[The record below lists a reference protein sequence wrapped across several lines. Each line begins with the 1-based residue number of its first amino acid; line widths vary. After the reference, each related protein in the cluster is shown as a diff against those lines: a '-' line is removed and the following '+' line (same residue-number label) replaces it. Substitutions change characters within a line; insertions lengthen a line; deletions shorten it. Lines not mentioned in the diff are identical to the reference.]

1 MSSGATHPRGLSRIS
16 EQRIQLIT
24 VAVAVRDK
32 TQAVGNTLRRVFRMV
47 GDKQQLGR
55 SLADQHVDKATDQLA
70 IERIQ
75 PLQRFIEDQQRRV
88 FDQCAGDQR

>member
-1 MSSGATHPRGLSRIS
+1 
-16 EQRIQLIT
+16 
-24 VAVAVRDK
+24 
-32 TQAVGNTLRRVFRMV
+32 MV

-75 PLQRFIEDQQRRV
+75 PLQRFVEDQQRRV